1 MTSWERQ
8 RQLPRSKTPSFSSS
22 LLDAIYHS
30 IDESKGVKEQ
40 EAEDFNLRKRN
51 NAVQVEEEIESLRRA
66 IRIEKWMEN
75 YSSKSTRRPLP
86 SNSCS
91 STDSSIFLCSE
102 TDSAASKS
110 TPKSLVFHMQK
121 RRKQTQTLPAEKP
134 EKILEF
140 KTMPKK
146 VKEPLSPGVKI
157 ANFLNSIFSPRKLKK
172 SQGLED
178 WSSMRKS
185 RSMKETTTLSL
196 ASRSCLSKSTSSSKV
211 NKSKRAVRFC
221 PMPVV
226 LDEDYSRT
234 RQVPNSGRIKKNINS
249 FLNYNGRTSINQ
261 EIGEVN
267 ESDYDLDNRSCTSS
281 DLFELDNI
289 GRVGIEDY
297 QEELP
302 VYGTTNLR
310 MNQAIARGLAM

>member
-1 MTSWERQ
+1 MTTWERQ
-8 RQLPRSKTPSFSSS
+8 QQHPRSKTPSFSSS

-40 EAEDFNLRKRN
+40 EVEDLNIRKRN

-91 STDSSIFLCSE
+91 STESSIFLCSE
-102 TDSAASKS
+102 TDSSASKS

-121 RRKQTQTLPAEKP
+121 RRKQAQTPAAEKP

-146 VKEPLSPGVKI
+146 VKEPLSPGGKI

-172 SQGLED
+172 NQGLED
-178 WSSMRKS
+178 WSAIRKS
-185 RSMKETTTLSL
+185 RSMKETTTLPL
-196 ASRSCLSKSTSSSKV
+196 ASRSCLNKSTPSSKV

-221 PMPVV
+221 PVTVV

-234 RQVPNSGRIKKNINS
+234 RKMPNSSIIKKNINS
-249 FLNYNGRTSINQ
+249 FLNYKGRTSINQ
-261 EIGEVN
+261 EIGEVY
-267 ESDYDLDNRSCTSS
+267 ETDYDLDNRSCTSS

-289 GRVGIEDY
+289 NRVGVEDY
-297 QEELP
+297 EELP
-302 VYGTTNLR
+302 VYGTTNLQ
-310 MNQAIARGLAM
+310 MNQAIARGLVM

>member
-1 MTSWERQ
+1 MTTLERQ
-8 RQLPRSKTPSFSSS
+8 RQHPRSKTPSFSSS

-30 IDESKGVKEQ
+30 IDESKGAKV
-40 EAEDFNLRKRN
+40 EDFVLGRRN

-75 YSSKSTRRPLP
+75 YRSKSTLRHVP

-91 STDSSIFLCSE
+91 STDSIIFSSCSE
-102 TDSAASKS
+102 TDSSASKS
-110 TPKSLVFHMQK
+110 TPKSSAQK
-121 RRKQTQTLPAEKP
+121 QRKQARKPAALKP
-134 EKILEF
+134 GKISEL

-146 VKEPLSPGVKI
+146 VKEPVSPGGKI
-157 ANFLNSIFSPRKLKK
+157 ANFLNYIFSPRKLKK
-172 SQGLED
+172 NQGLED

-185 RSMKETTTLSL
+185 RSMKETSTLSL

-221 PMPVV
+221 PVTAV
-226 LDEDYSRT
+226 LDEDYLST
-234 RQVPNSGRIKKNINS
+234 RQMPNSSCRIKKNINS
-249 FLNYNGRTSINQ
+249 SLNYKGRSTTNQ
-261 EIGEVN
+261 
-267 ESDYDLDNRSCTSS
+267 DDHDLDNRSCTSS

-289 GRVGIEDY
+289 GRVGIRDY

-310 MNQAIARGLAM
+310 MNRAIASGLA